1 MYMVIPTINYWAN
14 VRLSKKDA
22 HLPSSLFFCRNEG
35 RRFQKRKSFLAEY
48 MIRLPETNIG
58 ATRTTT
64 SLLSKEVAFMVKEG
78 GEEDASLTMRDFPE
92 CVCTICRRGL
102 ERSRHQHSNAVL
114 IALLFSYSDAA
125 VMYI

>member
-1 MYMVIPTINYWAN
+1 MSALV
-14 VRLSKKDA
+14 KKT
-22 HLPSSLFFCRNEG
+22 HTCLPSFFCRNEG
-35 RRFQKRKSFLAEY
+35 GRFQKRKSFLAEY

-64 SLLSKEVAFMVKEG
+64 SLLSKEAAFMVKEG